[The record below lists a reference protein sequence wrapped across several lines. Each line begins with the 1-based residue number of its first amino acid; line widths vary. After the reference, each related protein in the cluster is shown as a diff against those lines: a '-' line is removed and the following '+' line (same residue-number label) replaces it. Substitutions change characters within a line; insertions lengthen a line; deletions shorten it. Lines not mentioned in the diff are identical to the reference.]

1 MSLLTLEKAT
11 TYNSICMNLQA
22 DKQIQLVCVVNNK
35 GRIIAGQPK
44 KFPSTFGDEKSFE
57 VFLMEIAL
65 EFSMKREFDSKFGT
79 VEYVFSK
86 RRWINVISIPLGDD
100 VLVIISQNDVE
111 PQTIVKK
118 FMPQM
123 KTSLQNLVI

>member
-1 MSLLTLEKAT
+1 MSLLTLEKTA

-22 DKQIQLVCVVNNK
+22 EKQIQLACVVNNK

-44 KFPSTFGDEKSFE
+44 KFPSSFGDEKSFE

-65 EFSMKREFDSKFGT
+65 EFSMKREFDNKFGT

-86 RRWINVISIPLGDD
+86 RRWANIISIPLNDN
-100 VLVIISQNDVE
+100 VLVIISQIVVE
-111 PQTIVKK
+111 PQAIIKK

-123 KTSLQNLVI
+123 EKSS